1 MRNKRISIKKVIFY
15 ICLLGLIILLVM
27 PILWAM
33 LLSLKTNNEIVNS
46 PLSLP
51 QTISF
56 ENYQRAIDTIDF
68 STGSNIYFF
77 QYFIYF
83 YEFVRNC
90 QNGFQKP

>member
-1 MRNKRISIKKVIFY
+1 MRNKRISIKSHFY

-68 STGSNIYFF
+68 PKCILTR
-77 QYFIYF
+77 F
-83 YEFVRNC
+83 YW
-90 QNGFQKP
+90 

>member
-1 MRNKRISIKKVIFY
+1 
-15 ICLLGLIILLVM
+15 M

-51 QTISF
+51 QTIRF

-68 STGSNIYFF
+68 SRMYFNTILLVVVSTF
-77 QYFIYF
+77 SVF
-83 YEFVRNC
+83 YLLL
-90 QNGFQKP
+90 